1 MCLADPPPP
10 PRTARQFDDVP
21 LSVVF
26 GEPVSQNRGPRLDSP
41 CRLFAGLGFLP
52 LFAENLDVL
61 IAKTLE
67 NHVFFDGNIG
77 EQRGNARKCK
87 EMRGGNRKS
96 T

>member
-1 MCLADPPPP
+1 MCEPEVSRRMCLADPPPP

-26 GEPVSQNRGPRLDSP
+26 GEPQNRGPRLDSP

-67 NHVFFDGNIG
+67 NRVFLMEILGSKG
-77 EQRGNARKCK
+77 KMQGSARK
-87 EMRGGNRKS
+87 
-96 T
+96 